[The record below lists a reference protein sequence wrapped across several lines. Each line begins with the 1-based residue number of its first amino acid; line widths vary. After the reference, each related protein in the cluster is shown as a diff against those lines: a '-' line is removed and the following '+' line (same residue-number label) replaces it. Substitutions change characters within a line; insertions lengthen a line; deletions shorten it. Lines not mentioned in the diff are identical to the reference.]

1 MAKKAENWAEAVR
14 GKKRYKAIEKKSH
27 ELEMEVKSWA
37 IENSLYFSPII
48 IAIIGWFLYGMM
60 KEVDMPYGEN
70 FDFLQPAIYYVFAAG
85 IIFTFLTLKFVKP
98 MIETELDKEEKELT
112 SDVYEKGAKF
122 CDIIEFNNQIDNYMS
137 DEFSLSKNKKSLEI
151 FQIPTAK
158 LEEDDKQFYPET
170 KDLKIPRISLA
181 TGLCIMGAPGQGKSV
196 LINQIIKQAPKK
208 AKQIVIDVKGEFVE
222 KHFNQETDYIL
233 CPSDIRSVRFNLVN
247 LLYSKIDV
255 GIIAK
260 TIVSDDKDSTDPHW
274 VNAARAVMEAILIY
288 AAKRNY
294 SNKSIYKLISDP
306 KELRQIL
313 KDDDAKLLAGQF
325 LFFTDEGEFSKE
337 TKSVLSTL
345 SRKAKILQYL
355 AYLDDL
361 DTEKI
366 YLDKWLLNGKGGTLF
381 LLATDNLSKI
391 FSPLYGVIVSYL
403 VSTLLDEEDTHNND
417 YYFVLDE
424 LPRLGTALGENLE
437 KALAV
442 GRSKGIKVLMAMQ
455 SYSQIKKEFGEKE
468 SESILD
474 TTNSFI
480 IFKNNY
486 GAQFLEKLFGKTT
499 FIRNNES
506 FSFGMNSMADRS
518 QLQRQIVTENL
529 INESEITR
537 LGKFEFYARIEGSKD
552 VLKTKLKPVFSS
564 KNGTKKYIENSNME
578 ISILTSQMEKTIK
591 KINNNYVDFKN
602 TKVKKVSA
610 RVNF

>member
-1 MAKKAENWAEAVR
+1 
-14 GKKRYKAIEKKSH
+14 
-27 ELEMEVKSWA
+27 
-37 IENSLYFSPII
+37 
-48 IAIIGWFLYGMM
+48 
-60 KEVDMPYGEN
+60 
-70 FDFLQPAIYYVFAAG
+70 
-85 IIFTFLTLKFVKP
+85 
-98 MIETELDKEEKELT
+98 
-112 SDVYEKGAKF
+112 
-122 CDIIEFNNQIDNYMS
+122 
-137 DEFSLSKNKKSLEI
+137 
-151 FQIPTAK
+151 
-158 LEEDDKQFYPET
+158 
-170 KDLKIPRISLA
+170 
-181 TGLCIMGAPGQGKSV
+181 MGAPGQGKSV
-196 LINQIIKQAPKK
+196 LINQIINQAPKT
-208 AKQIVIDVKGEFVE
+208 AKQIIIDVKGEFLE
-222 KHFNQETDYIL
+222 KHFNPETDYLL

-247 LLYSKIDV
+247 LLYSKIDT

-274 VNAARAVMEAILIY
+274 VNAARAVMEAILVF

-294 SNKSIYKLISDP
+294 SNKSIYKLVSEP
-306 KELRQIL
+306 RELRQIL

-325 LFFTDEGEFSKE
+325 LFFTDNGEFSKE

-366 YLDKWLLNGKGGTLF
+366 YLDKWLLNRKGGRLF

-403 VSTLLDEEDTHNND
+403 VSTLLDEEDTQNND

-424 LPRLGTALGENLE
+424 LPKLGAALGENLE

-480 IFKNNY
+480 VFKNNY

-529 INESEITR
+529 INDSEITR

-552 VLKTKLKPVFSS
+552 VLKTKLKPIFLQ

-578 ISILTSQMEKTIK
+578 IGILTLEMEKTIK
-591 KINNNYVDFKN
+591 KIENNYVSFKN
-602 TKVKKVSA
+602 TKVKKVSTK
-610 RVNF
+610 VDF